1 MIFAEILWSMGNI
14 LQAEDRVHRIG
25 QSASTVR
32 IIYVLAGWSD
42 DIVWVP
48 LLCKSFFY
56 NSFIVLQV

>member
-25 QSASTVR
+25 QNASTVR

-48 LLCKSFFY
+48 LF
-56 NSFIVLQV
+56 